1 MKRVNVGDVA
11 LNASSAS
18 SDVKAFSN
26 KRCDENDTEL
36 RSTANCIDQLASRRA
51 AFCLFVCSFR
61 MFAEAITSTG
71 VGG

>member
-1 MKRVNVGDVA
+1 MKRVNVGVVA

-36 RSTANCIDQLASRRA
+36 KSTANCIDQIGIEARPFLSVRGAMRIS
-51 AFCLFVCSFR
+51 VR
-61 MFAEAITSTG
+61 MD
-71 VGG
+71 